1 MIKGLKFIGLAGLIS
16 AAITALVGL
25 FSYVA
30 AHVSQETYL
39 AGIVIASSVFLSAS
53 FIYGPAGNDKKG

>member
-39 AGIVIASSVFLSAS
+39 AVIVIAASVIMSANY
-53 FIYGPAGNDKKG
+53 IYGYKD